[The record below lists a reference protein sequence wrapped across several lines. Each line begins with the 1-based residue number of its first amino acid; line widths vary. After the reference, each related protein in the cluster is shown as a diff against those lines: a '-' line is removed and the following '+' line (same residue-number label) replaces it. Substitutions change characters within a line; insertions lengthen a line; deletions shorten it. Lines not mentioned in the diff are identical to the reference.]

1 MIVSTN
7 KMENLFQTLK
17 NSGGF
22 KGEVFTDKATLHKYS
37 RDASIFEIMPTCVV
51 RPKNSQDVQ
60 ALVKF
65 VAEHKATNPEL
76 SITARAAGTDMT
88 GGAINDSII
97 ADFTAHFNKIEMFGT
112 FSTSPTPTSRGTL
125 SSPGEGETVSYASVE
140 PGVFYRDFEAE
151 TLKRGL
157 ILPCY
162 TASKG
167 LNTVGGMVGN
177 NSAGEKSLAYGQTKD
192 YVLELSAVLSD
203 GNEYHFSELDNNE
216 LEKKLKLPGFE
227 GELYRKVFR
236 LVNENY
242 EQIKQAK
249 PTTSKNSAGYLL
261 WEVWNKSKFNLAKLF
276 VGSQG
281 TLGLVTDIKFKLIKP
296 KPKSE
301 LLVIF
306 MKETTKLGEL
316 IDCVIKYKPESFE
329 SFDNHTFKLA
339 MRFLPDMIKRMS
351 AKSPQNGHLGG
362 SATMALERPL
372 GGKDLLKLAWKFL
385 PELWMGITGGVP
397 KLILIVEITGEKEEE
412 VYQKLFLAE
421 KEIQSKFKL
430 KTHITASAEEAE
442 KYWVIRRESFNLLR
456 QHSKNL
462 ATAPFIDDIAVHPA
476 QLPEFLPELNAILAK
491 YPSLIYT
498 IAGHMGDANFH
509 IIPLMDL
516 RRADQRLI
524 IPKLTDEVYNLVLKY
539 QGTITA
545 EHNDGLIR
553 SPYLEKMYGPQI
565 TRLFKEVK
573 DIFDPQNIFN
583 PRKKVGGSLEYSLS
597 KIKKTF

>member
-1 MIVSTN
+1 
-7 KMENLFQTLK
+7 MENLYQTLK

-22 KGEVFTDKATLHKYS
+22 KGEVFTDEATLHKYS
-37 RDASIFEIMPTCVV
+37 RDASIFEIMPACVV

-65 VAEHKATNPEL
+65 VAEHKGTNPEL
-76 SITARAAGTDMT
+76 SITARAAGTDMS

-97 ADFTAHFNKIEMFGT
+97 ADFTAHFNKIEMFGA
-112 FSTSPTPTSRGTL
+112 FPTSPTPTSRGAL
-125 SSPGEGETVSYASVE
+125 SSPGEGETVGFATVE
-140 PGVFYRDFEAE
+140 PGVFYRDFEVE
-151 TLKRGL
+151 SLKRGL

-162 TASKG
+162 TASKS
-167 LNTVGGMVGN
+167 LNTMGGMVGN

-192 YVLELSAVLSD
+192 YVLELSAVLAD
-203 GNEYHFSELDNNE
+203 GREYHFSELGNNE

-236 LVNENY
+236 LVNDNY
-242 EQIKQAK
+242 ELIKQAK

-261 WEVWNKSKFNLAKLF
+261 WEVWDKSKFNLAKLL

-306 MKETTKLGEL
+306 MKDLAKLGEL
-316 IDCVIKYKPESFE
+316 IDCITKYKPESFE
-329 SFDNHTFKLA
+329 SFDDHTFKLA
-339 MRFLPDMIKRMS
+339 MRFLPDMIKRMKGGLIS
-351 AKSPQNGHLGG
+351 LG
-362 SATMALERPL
+362 
-372 GGKDLLKLAWKFL
+372 WKFL
-385 PELWMGITGGVP
+385 PELWMTLTGGVP
-397 KLILIVEITGEKEEE
+397 KLILIAEFTGEKEEE
-412 VYQKLFLAE
+412 IFQKLFLAE

-442 KYWVIRRESFNLLR
+442 KYWVIRRESFSLLR

-476 QLPEFLPELNAILAK
+476 QLPGFLPELNAILAK

-498 IAGHMGDANFH
+498 VAGHMGDANFH

-524 IPKLTDEVYNLVLKY
+524 IPKLADEVYNLVLKY
-539 QGTITA
+539 KGTITA

-553 SPYLEKMYGPQI
+553 SPYLEKMYGSQI
-565 TRLFKEVK
+565 TGLFKEIK

-583 PRKKVGGSLEYSLS
+583 PRKKVGSSLEYSLNH
-597 KIKKTF
+597 IKKTF

>member
-1 MIVSTN
+1 MLN
-7 KMENLFQTLK
+7 FQEIKTK
-17 NSGGF
+17 I
-22 KGEVFTDKATLHKYS
+22 KGEVFTDEATLHKYS
-37 RDASIFEIMPTCVV
+37 RDASIFEIMPACVV
-51 RPKNSQDVQ
+51 CPKNSLDVQ
-60 ALVKF
+60 SLVKF
-65 VAEHKATNPEL
+65 VAEHKVTNPEL
-76 SITARAAGTDMT
+76 SITARAAGTDMS

-112 FSTSPTPTSRGTL
+112 FPSSVPSFFADDGTPSPAR
-125 SSPGEGETVSYASVE
+125 GEGNNVGFASVE
-140 PGVFYRDFEAE
+140 PGVFYRDFEVE
-151 TLKRGL
+151 SLKRGL

-162 TASKG
+162 TASKS

-192 YVLELSAVLSD
+192 YVLELSAVLAD
-203 GNEYHFSELDNNE
+203 GREYHFSELDNSE

-227 GELYRKVFR
+227 GDLYRKVFR
-236 LVNENY
+236 LVNDNY
-242 EQIKQAK
+242 ELIKQAK

-261 WEVWNKSKFNLAKLF
+261 WEVWDKSKFNLAKLL

-306 MKETTKLGEL
+306 MKDLAKLGEL
-316 IDCVIKYKPESFE
+316 IDCVTKYKPESFE
-329 SFDNHTFKLA
+329 SFDDHTFKLA
-339 MRFLPDMIKRMS
+339 MRFLPDMIKRMKGGLIS
-351 AKSPQNGHLGG
+351 LG
-362 SATMALERPL
+362 L
-372 GGKDLLKLAWKFL
+372 KFL
-385 PELWMGITGGVP
+385 PELWMTLTGGVP
-397 KLILIVEITGEKEEE
+397 KLILIAEFTGEKEEE
-412 VYQKLFLAE
+412 IFKKLFLAE

-430 KTHITASAEEAE
+430 KTHITANAQEAE
-442 KYWVIRRESFNLLR
+442 KYWVIRRESFSLLR

-476 QLPEFLPELNAILAK
+476 QLPQFLPELNTVLAK

-498 IAGHMGDANFH
+498 VAGHMGDANFH

-524 IPKLTDEVYNLVLKY
+524 IPKLADEVYNLVLKY
-539 QGTITA
+539 KGTITA

-553 SPYLEKMYGPQI
+553 SPYLEKMYGSQI
-565 TRLFKEVK
+565 TGLFKEIK

-583 PRKKVGGSLEYSLS
+583 PRKKVGGLLEYSLNH
-597 KIKKTF
+597 IKKTF

>member
-1 MIVSTN
+1 MFN
-7 KMENLFQTLK
+7 FQEIKTK
-17 NSGGF
+17 I
-22 KGEVFTDKATLHKYS
+22 KGEVFTDEATLHKYS

-51 RPKNSQDVQ
+51 RPKNSQEVQ

-65 VAEHKATNPEL
+65 VTEHKTANPEL
-76 SITARAAGTDMT
+76 SITARAAGTDMS

-97 ADFTAHFNKIEMFGT
+97 ADFTAHFNKIEMFNGN
-112 FSTSPTPTSRGTL
+112 
-125 SSPGEGETVSYASVE
+125 TVSVE
-140 PGVFYRDFEAE
+140 PGVFYRDFEVQS
-151 TLKRGL
+151 LKRGL

-162 TASKG
+162 TASKS

-203 GNEYHFSELDNNE
+203 GREYRFSELDNDQ

-227 GELYRKVFR
+227 GDLYRKVFR
-236 LVNENY
+236 LVNDNY
-242 EQIKQAK
+242 ELIKQAK

-261 WEVWNKSKFNLAKLF
+261 WEVWNKSKFNLAKLL

-306 MKETTKLGEL
+306 MKDLRCLGEL
-316 IDCVIKYKPESFE
+316 VDCVTKYKPESFE
-329 SFDNHTFKLA
+329 SFDDHTFKLA
-339 MRFLPDMIKRMS
+339 MRFLPDMIKRMKGGLIS
-351 AKSPQNGHLGG
+351 LG
-362 SATMALERPL
+362 
-372 GGKDLLKLAWKFL
+372 WKFL
-385 PELWMGITGGVP
+385 PELWMTLTGGVP
-397 KLILIVEITGEKEEE
+397 KLILIVEFTGEKEEE
-412 VYQKLFLAE
+412 IYQKLFLAE

-430 KTHITASAEEAE
+430 KTHITASPSEAE
-442 KYWVIRRESFNLLR
+442 KYWVIRRESFSLLR

-462 ATAPFIDDIAVHPA
+462 ATAPFIDDIAVHPS
-476 QLPEFLPELNAILAK
+476 QLPQFLPELNTILAK

-498 IAGHMGDANFH
+498 VAGHMGDANFH

-524 IPKLTDEVYNLVLKY
+524 IPKLADEVYNLVLKY
-539 QGTITA
+539 KGTITA

-553 SPYLEKMYGPQI
+553 SPYLEKMYGLQI
-565 TRLFKEVK
+565 TDLFKQVK
-573 DIFDPQNIFN
+573 EIFDPQNIFN
-583 PRKKVGGSLEYSLS
+583 PRKKVGSSLEYSMD

>member
-1 MIVSTN
+1 MFN
-7 KMENLFQTLK
+7 FQEIKTK
-17 NSGGF
+17 I
-22 KGEVFTDKATLHKYS
+22 KGEVFTDEATLHKYS

-65 VAEHKATNPEL
+65 VAEHKTANPEL
-76 SITARAAGTDMT
+76 SITARAAGTDMS

-97 ADFTAHFNKIEMFGT
+97 ADFTAHFNKIEMFNGN
-112 FSTSPTPTSRGTL
+112 
-125 SSPGEGETVSYASVE
+125 TVSVE
-140 PGVFYRDFEAE
+140 PGVFYRDFEVQS
-151 TLKRGL
+151 LKRGL

-162 TASKG
+162 TASKS

-203 GNEYHFSELDNNE
+203 GREYRFSELDNDQ

-227 GELYRKVFR
+227 GDLYRKVFR
-236 LVNENY
+236 LVNDNY
-242 EQIKQAK
+242 ELIKQAK

-261 WEVWNKSKFNLAKLF
+261 WEVWNKSKFNLAKLL

-306 MKETTKLGEL
+306 MKDLRCLGEL
-316 IDCVIKYKPESFE
+316 VDCVTKYKPESFE
-329 SFDNHTFKLA
+329 SFDDHTFKLA
-339 MRFLPDMIKRMS
+339 MRFLPDMIKRMKGGLIS
-351 AKSPQNGHLGG
+351 LG
-362 SATMALERPL
+362 
-372 GGKDLLKLAWKFL
+372 WKFL
-385 PELWMGITGGVP
+385 PELWMTLTGGVP
-397 KLILIVEITGEKEEE
+397 KLILIVEFTGEKEEE
-412 VYQKLFLAE
+412 IYQKLFLAE

-430 KTHITASAEEAE
+430 KTHITASPSEAE
-442 KYWVIRRESFNLLR
+442 KYWVIRRESFSLLR

-462 ATAPFIDDIAVHPA
+462 ATAPFIDDIAVHPS
-476 QLPEFLPELNAILAK
+476 QLPQFLPELNTILAK

-498 IAGHMGDANFH
+498 VAGHMGDANFH

-524 IPKLTDEVYNLVLKY
+524 IPKLADEVYNLVLKY
-539 QGTITA
+539 KGTITA

-553 SPYLEKMYGPQI
+553 SPYLEKMYGSQI
-565 TRLFKEVK
+565 TDLFKQVK
-573 DIFDPQNIFN
+573 EIFDPQNIFN
-583 PRKKVGGSLEYSLS
+583 PRKKVGSSLEYSMD

>member
-1 MIVSTN
+1 MFN
-7 KMENLFQTLK
+7 FQEIKTK
-17 NSGGF
+17 I
-22 KGEVFTDKATLHKYS
+22 KGEVFTDEATLHKYS

-65 VAEHKATNPEL
+65 VAEHKTANPEL
-76 SITARAAGTDMT
+76 SITARAAGTDMS

-97 ADFTAHFNKIEMFGT
+97 ADFTAHFNKIEMFNGN
-112 FSTSPTPTSRGTL
+112 
-125 SSPGEGETVSYASVE
+125 TVSVE
-140 PGVFYRDFEAE
+140 PGVFYRDFEVQS
-151 TLKRGL
+151 LKRGL

-162 TASKG
+162 TASKS

-203 GNEYHFSELDNNE
+203 GREYRFSELDNDQ

-227 GELYRKVFR
+227 GDLYRKVFR
-236 LVNENY
+236 LVNDNY
-242 EQIKQAK
+242 ELIKQAK

-261 WEVWNKSKFNLAKLF
+261 WEVWNKSKFNLAKLL

-306 MKETTKLGEL
+306 MKDLRCLGEL
-316 IDCVIKYKPESFE
+316 IDCVTKYKPESFE
-329 SFDNHTFKLA
+329 SFDDHTFKLA
-339 MRFLPDMIKRMS
+339 MRFLPDMIKRMKGGLIS
-351 AKSPQNGHLGG
+351 LG
-362 SATMALERPL
+362 
-372 GGKDLLKLAWKFL
+372 WKFL
-385 PELWMGITGGVP
+385 PELWMTLTGGVP
-397 KLILIVEITGEKEEE
+397 KLILIVEFTGEKEEE
-412 VYQKLFLAE
+412 IYQKLFLAE

-430 KTHITASAEEAE
+430 KTHITASPSEAE
-442 KYWVIRRESFNLLR
+442 KYWVIRRESFSLLR

-462 ATAPFIDDIAVHPA
+462 ATAPFIDDIAVHPS
-476 QLPEFLPELNAILAK
+476 QLPQFLPELNTILAK

-498 IAGHMGDANFH
+498 VAGHMGDANFH

-524 IPKLTDEVYNLVLKY
+524 IPKLADEVYNLVLKY
-539 QGTITA
+539 KGTITA

-553 SPYLEKMYGPQI
+553 SPYLEKMYGSQI
-565 TRLFKEVK
+565 TDLFKQVK
-573 DIFDPQNIFN
+573 EIFDPQNIFN
-583 PRKKVGGSLEYSLS
+583 PRKKVGSSLEYSMD